1 MEKKPVK
8 RWQVILPGCLTLAW
22 LILALRDFSTGA
34 DTVSRIL
41 SVFCLLCWLT
51 AVVCSLIEYKKQK

>member
-8 RWQVILPGCLTLAW
+8 RWRVVLPGVLTLAW
-22 LILALRDFSTGA
+22 FFLALRDFSTGA

-41 SVFCLLCWLT
+41 SVFCALCWLI
-51 AVVCSLIEYKKQK
+51 AFACSLIEYKKQK

>member
-8 RWQVILPGCLTLAW
+8 RWQVILPGVLTLAW

-51 AVVCSLIEYKKQK
+51 VFVCSLIEYKKQK